1 MDYTQNR
8 KKGFMI
14 ASKIFIT
21 LGVITMYALQFGV
34 VFPMRFLLRGES
46 GTQIDPFFVVGTS
59 LLAIVFG
66 LIGLILA
73 IVAGVRNEAPAT
85 RYSMVLK
92 FVMIPFFIINF
103 LLWAFIFLG
112 TLNPFLIVASPFVIL
127 IGGFLTYLVVLM
139 TSLPDVIFTLIVLNK
154 SYKGCPRKQFIWGI
168 ILSFF
173 FVTDVIGAILL
184 HVVFKKARA

>member
-46 GTQIDPFFVVGTS
+46 GTQIDPFFVVVTI

-85 RYSMVLK
+85 GYSMVLK

-103 LLWAFIFLG
+103 LLWAFILLG
-112 TLNPFLIVASPFVIL
+112 TLNPFLIVASPFVIV

-139 TSLPDVIFTLIVLNK
+139 TSLPDVVFTLIVLNK
-154 SYKGCPRKQFIWGI
+154 SYKGCSRKQFIWGI

-184 HVVFKKARA
+184 HVAFKKARA